1 MKVCWV
7 SSELVVSCCRFAI
20 AKGLW
25 WWFALAEPR
34 GTPTHSAV
42 DPATAREGL
51 GKGGS
56 SPLTMV
62 TSEHGKSRAAAIT
75 LFWRISGRPTETSSQ
90 HPTSASFTAAT
101 KLARARF
108 RHNARPIATAKY
120 GAWPAAAAAATPG
133 AGIRLSPVQGHPDQR
148 RADHGHAQG
157 WRGCLWSS
165 GRLARLRRYVCALPL
180 ACGIV
185 VRLTG
190 HCCRR
195 PVRGSR
201 CSVLTAVC
209 VALGVAESL
218 YQTRHL
224 GCCRWEARKCRQLDH
239 QTTAA
244 RSYLTLGARRP
255 NPHSRF

>member
-1 MKVCWV
+1 
-7 SSELVVSCCRFAI
+7 
-20 AKGLW
+20 
-25 WWFALAEPR
+25 
-34 GTPTHSAV
+34 
-42 DPATAREGL
+42 
-51 GKGGS
+51 
-56 SPLTMV
+56 MV

-108 RHNARPIATAKY
+108 RHNARPIATAKD
-120 GAWPAAAAAATPG
+120 GAWPAAARAATPG

-157 WRGCLWSS
+157 RRGCLWSS
-165 GRLARLRRYVCALPL
+165 GRFARLRRYVCALPL

-190 HCCRR
+190 RCCRR